1 MVHTWNPGTQEAET
15 EEPRAQASLGLFYN
29 QKKKDDH
36 KDIRVSKEVGKFII
50 RQSEKELH
58 THL

>member
-1 MVHTWNPGTQEAET
+1 MWCTPEILALRKLRQKNLELRLAWAYFTI
-15 EEPRAQASLGLFYN
+15 
-29 QKKKDDH
+29 KKKDDH